1 MNSIGP
7 LTLLTALPIAGA
19 VLVLILK
26 RAQKLSRAVAIVIAV
41 AALLATLVL
50 WARFDSAAPGMQ
62 FQEVHTWAPSVGLT
76 YHVGVD
82 GLGILLLVLSAV
94 VVLMSLAASWRNA
107 SHGPVYFALVLL
119 LEAGLFGTFTALN
132 FLHWFIFW
140 ELTLLPAFFL
150 VRLWGGPQRGRAS
163 VQFFFYTMVGSVALL
178 LAFLA
183 LYLATGTYD
192 FTTLAQMAQNGGL
205 AAALQQNLHWGGWSG
220 GHIALILFWA
230 VFLGFAVKTPVV
242 PFHGWL
248 PDTYSEASSETTMLL
263 TGAMSKMGI
272 FGFLRILLPIFP
284 AQMQE
289 MLTPLLW
296 LAVASIVLPA
306 FAAWRQKD
314 LKRTFAYSS
323 VNHLGYCVLGVC
335 VAAKL
340 TGVDPSLAIEK
351 SAALTGVLLQ
361 IFSHGLTAAALF
373 WFVALLERRSGGL
386 RGLEDFGGLRKIV
399 PVFCGLMGI
408 AIFASLGLPGLNG
421 FPAEFLIFKGAFPLA
436 GWAATAALLGLLLTA
451 VFLLGILQKVFFGPL
466 GKGQLETKTDTN
478 SSSLP
483 AAMRDLSTT
492 ERFALAPAIAL
503 MFVLGLYPQLIAG
516 KMAGTVTQ
524 WTTPATSA
532 TEAFKTTAPK
542 HNAARLEAASG
553 AWLIHRKA
561 QAGKAQV
568 AD

>member
-1 MNSIGP
+1 MTSIGP
-7 LTLLTALPIAGA
+7 LTLLTALPIVGSIV
-19 VLVLILK
+19 VLTLRRREK
-26 RAQKLSRAVAIVIAV
+26 FSRAVALAV
-41 AALLATLVL
+41 AVMALLATLTL
-50 WARFDSAAPGMQ
+50 WIRFDSAAPGMQ
-62 FQEVHTWAPSVGLT
+62 FVEIHQWAPSLGLT

-107 SHGPVYFALVLL
+107 AHGPVYFALALL

-132 FLHWFIFW
+132 FLHWFIYW
-140 ELTLLPAFFL
+140 ELTLIPAFFL
-150 VRLWGGPQRGRAS
+150 VRLWGGPQRARAS
-163 VQFFFYTMVGSVALL
+163 VQFFFYTMVGSIALL

-183 LYLATGTYD
+183 LYMATGTYD

-205 AAALQQNLHWGGWSG
+205 AAALQQHLHWGGWSSQ
-220 GHIALILFWA
+220 HIALVLFWTA
-230 VFLGFAVKTPVV
+230 FLGFAMKTPVV

-248 PDTYSEASSETTMLL
+248 PATYAEASSETTMLL

-272 FGFLRILLPIFP
+272 YGFLRILLPIFP

-289 MLTPLLW
+289 MLTPLLA

-323 VNHLGYCVLGVC
+323 INHLGYCVLGVC
-335 VAAKL
+335 VAVGF
-340 TGVDPSLAIEK
+340 TGLDPSLALEK
-351 SAALTGVLLQ
+351 PAALTGVLLQ

-408 AIFASLGLPGLNG
+408 TIFASLGLPGLNG

-451 VFLLGILQKVFFGPL
+451 IFLLGILQKVFFGPAR
-466 GKGQLETKTDTN
+466 KSPSVSESDTN
-478 SSSLP
+478 PHLLHGV
-483 AAMRDLSTT
+483 MRDLSTT

-503 MFVLGLYPQLIAG
+503 MFVLGVYPQLIAG

-524 WTTPATSA
+524 WTAPAA
-532 TEAFKTTAPK
+532 LTEKSVPAMQ
-542 HNAARLEAASG
+542 HELAASMSTVNKE
-553 AWLIHRKA
+553 AR
-561 QAGKAQV
+561 V
-568 AD
+568 TN